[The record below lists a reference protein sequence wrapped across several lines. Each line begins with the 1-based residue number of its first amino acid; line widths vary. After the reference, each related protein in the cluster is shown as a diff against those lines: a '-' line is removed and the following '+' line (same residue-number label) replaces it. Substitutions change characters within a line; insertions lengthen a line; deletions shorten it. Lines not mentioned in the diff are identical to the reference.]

1 MPLRSFLALVLL
13 LIGCLSA
20 PAQRMLLLERAGS
33 PRPQKIFAGTLLE
46 YKVAG
51 ADYWSRGEI
60 QDFVEE
66 RQLLVFDD
74 RYVAL
79 SDITY
84 LRFRR
89 GLARPLA
96 LSLQTFGLG
105 WSFFAAVGYTF
116 DGNPDTHY
124 SWGDAIVSGSSI
136 GLGFLL
142 QKAFQTRRIR
152 LGDRRR
158 LRIVDVNF

>member
-1 MPLRSFLALVLL
+1 MPKYLLTFAFLLALIDL
-13 LIGCLSA
+13 A

-33 PRPQKIFAGTLLE
+33 PRPQKIFAGTVLE
-46 YKVAG
+46 YKVRG
-51 ADYWSRGEI
+51 DDYWSRGEV

-74 RYVAL
+74 RYVAVG
-79 SDITY
+79 DIAY

-89 GLARPLA
+89 GFARPLA

-116 DGNPDTHY
+116 DGNPETHY
-124 SWGDAIVSGSSI
+124 SWGDAIVTASSL
-136 GLGFLL
+136 GLGFLI
-142 QKAFQTRRIR
+142 QQAFQTRRIKMSE
-152 LGDRRR
+152 RRR